1 LEAGLEAF
9 RIPAPMAE
17 LSPNLPRAEA
27 SDPAEVASALET
39 ARELWTNGQGLESVR
54 WIQRAAENAE
64 STGDDLRAVSL
75 ARSAADLRA
84 EVSVGSEPPGRMN
97 EAAAL
102 TPYDDFSESTIVDS
116 PATSLARASLQSG
129 VQIAEAPSPPTKS
142 SVMLVPLTSP
152 ASTPSRV
159 GQHQAV
165 RVAIIGGDPTT
176 RQLSVQVLAEGEAA
190 PPGST
195 EAMLVSLDPQK
206 KLLV

>member
-1 LEAGLEAF
+1 
-9 RIPAPMAE
+9 MAE
-17 LSPNLPRAEA
+17 LSPNLPRTEA
-27 SDPAEVASALET
+27 GDAAEVALALET
-39 ARELWTNGQGLESVR
+39 ARELWTNGKGLESVR

-75 ARSAADLRA
+75 ARAAADLRA
-84 EVSVGSEPPGRMN
+84 EVTVASEPPGRMN

-129 VQIAEAPSPPTKS
+129 VQIAEVISPPTKS
-142 SVMLVPLTSP
+142 SVMLVPP
-152 ASTPSRV
+152 TPSATTSRV

-165 RVAIIGGDPTT
+165 RVAVVGGDPAT
-176 RQLSVQVLAEGEAA
+176 RQLSVVVLSEGEAA